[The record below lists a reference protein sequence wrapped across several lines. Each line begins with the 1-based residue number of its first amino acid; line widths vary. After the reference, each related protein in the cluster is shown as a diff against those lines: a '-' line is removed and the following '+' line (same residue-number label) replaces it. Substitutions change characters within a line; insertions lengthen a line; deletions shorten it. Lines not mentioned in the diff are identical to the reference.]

1 MKRDSTKASTAAL
14 DEARAFRCAGDLE
27 GALRLGVAI
36 LEKDASQLH
45 AALLVARTLI
55 DDDRPFLATEVA
67 ARLVGAFV
75 RRGDL
80 PSAVVAADAAD
91 RGLDDGSYL
100 SDAADAFGAGSS
112 RLGEGAVSPPPF
124 PAEVTVGPEL
134 RKLTGEPLL
143 DRAETALQG
152 YFSTEDD
159 IAEDASIATW
169 PLFSD
174 LEPAALQELLG
185 AMSVEDIAVGD
196 LLITEGEE
204 GTRAYVLAAG
214 MLEVARGEGEE
225 RTVLAHLGPGALFG
239 EMALV
244 SEAPRAGTVK
254 ALEASTV
261 LCVERKD
268 LERLTEATPEIGLR
282 LAQFCRGRMVSNLM
296 RHSAILGAVDA
307 KDRESLMNRF
317 EQRIF
322 EPGDVLVKEGDEA
335 NGLLLIAS
343 GSVEVVTRDEDGDSL
358 RIAELGPGDV
368 VGEISLVLRRPANA
382 SVRALHPTVAL
393 LLSRDEFQEAIRQ
406 YPTLLGELYEM
417 ATQRDEETRS
427 VVAQEAFDLGEVLV

>member
-1 MKRDSTKASTAAL
+1 MSRDSTRASTAAL
-14 DEARAFRCAGDLE
+14 DEARAFRCTGDLPS
-27 GALRLGVAI
+27 ALRLGIAI
-36 LEKDASQLH
+36 LERDASQLQ

-67 ARLVGAFV
+67 ARLVDAFV

-80 PSAVVAADAAD
+80 PSAIVAADAAD
-91 RGLDDGSYL
+91 RGLDEGSYI
-100 SDAADAFGAGSS
+100 ADIAEAFGAGSS
-112 RLGEGAVSPPPF
+112 RLGDGAISPPPF
-124 PAEVTVGPEL
+124 PAEVTVDGAL
-134 RKLTGEPLL
+134 RKLDGEALL
-143 DRAETALQG
+143 DRAEAALQA
-152 YFSTEDD
+152 YFATEDELP
-159 IAEDASIATW
+159 EDGAVPTW

-174 LEPAALQELLG
+174 LEPEALQELLG
-185 AMSVEDIAVGD
+185 AMSVDDVAVAD
-196 LLITEGEE
+196 SLITEGEE
-204 GTRAYVLAAG
+204 GKQAYLLAAG
-214 MLEVARGEGEE
+214 MLEVARGVDDE

-244 SEAPRAGTVK
+244 SESPRAATVK

-261 LCVERKD
+261 LCVHRKD
-268 LERLTEATPEIGLR
+268 LERLTKATPEIGLR

-307 KDRESLMNRF
+307 KDRESLMSRF

-322 EPGDVLVKEGDEA
+322 EPGDVLVKEGDEGK
-335 NGLLLIAS
+335 GLLLIAS
-343 GSVEVVTRDEDGDSL
+343 GSVEVVTKDEDGDSL
-358 RIAELGPGDV
+358 RITELGPGDV

-406 YPTLLGELYEM
+406 HPTLLGELYEM